1 MAAPQNSVIQAAAEP
16 QEGSGNSE
24 PNDSDLHIP
33 NTAACSGGM
42 RFPRSEVLLLFLQTE
57 S

>member
-16 QEGSGNSE
+16 QRDLGNPE
-24 PNDSDLHIP
+24 PNDSVLRILH
-33 NTAACSGGM
+33 TAAYSDGM
-42 RFPRSEVLLLFLQTE
+42 RFPRSDVLLLFLQTE